1 MFGLRKVI
9 IQEKSKF
16 FDFDVVAEFIN
27 IFYEMKIFTV
37 IIYDCYIIPHNILS
51 LAVKLSPF

>member
-37 IIYDCYIIPHNILS
+37 IIYDLYYTSQHTVTGC
-51 LAVKLSPF
+51 